1 MARVFKPAGT
11 DSFFGPQT
19 KIMQLFSYFS
29 YLHFH
34 FVVEY
39 RDIKKLF
46 NTGYAKS

>member
-1 MARVFKPAGT
+1 MAKVFKPAGT

-19 KIMQLFSYFS
+19 KIMQLFSYF
-29 YLHFH
+29 HFS
-34 FVVEY
+34 VVEY